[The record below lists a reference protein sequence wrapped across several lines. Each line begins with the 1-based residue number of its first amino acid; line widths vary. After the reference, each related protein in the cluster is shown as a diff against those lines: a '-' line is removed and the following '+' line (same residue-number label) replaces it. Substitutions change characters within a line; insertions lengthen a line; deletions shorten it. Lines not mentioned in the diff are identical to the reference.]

1 MTRYYVVDRNGQM
14 LCVETNEA
22 VTEAIATEVGGD
34 YIEVAE

>member
-22 VTEAIATEVGGD
+22 VAEAIATEIGG
-34 YIEVAE
+34 EVVTD